1 MKCDAFCEDSTS
13 FPGICYLIDFIDTPS
28 TVNNFVRKTKLISA
42 FFKKRLNISK
52 ITKSLFR
59 SETVF
64 LVFFRNGNPLG
75 TLLAQNSPELVVFRL
90 QITLEGW
97 KFQDLISGMHQGVHT
112 TTLLKKNQGMFKQYI
127 LKFNQY

>member
-1 MKCDAFCEDSTS
+1 MHPLKHHNKILLCMKCDAFCEDSTS
-13 FPGICYLIDFIDTPS
+13 FPGICYLIDFIDTAS

-64 LVFFRNGNPLG
+64 LVFFRNGNRLG
-75 TLLAQNSPELVVFRL
+75 TLLA
-90 QITLEGW
+90 
-97 KFQDLISGMHQGVHT
+97 
-112 TTLLKKNQGMFKQYI
+112 
-127 LKFNQY
+127 